1 MMGTSVMQYLI
12 SYRVESD
19 KKLLEET
26 DHMIYYVAEKVGF
39 RDVRHF
45 SKTFKKCT
53 GYTPMEYRGGHKRKA

>member
-1 MMGTSVMQYLI
+1 MQYLI
-12 SYRVESD
+12 SYRVERA